1 MADGQIIERTQIA
14 PRSGAD
20 AAVGRTAPLGKAAAP
35 SKAASSAQRSQREDD
50 YRLFRLNAAA
60 VFKGVKGDPG
70 HERMA
75 ARCGFHVSMT
85 DPEERAAS
93 AADSVVEVFYGPR
106 TLPHL
111 KETRS
116 DAARAHWPAA
126 VETGATLLYAQG
138 ADGVVTVFLYP
149 AQTDRCLA
157 AEDAILLGRYAD
169 VTPLTG
175 RGTLEAHWRA
185 LRSYAETTSLDGE
198 PTLLDRLAV
207 RWLRFTRPRIV
218 DNRRQPIAAAT
229 VALQIVG
236 GGIAIALAAVLLG
249 LR

>member
-1 MADGQIIERTQIA
+1 MADGQIIERTQSA

-20 AAVGRTAPLGKAAAP
+20 AAVGRPAPSGKAAP
-35 SKAASSAQRSQREDD
+35 SAQRSQRDDD
-50 YRLFRLNAAA
+50 YRLFRLNSAA

-157 AEDAILLGRYAD
+157 AEDAILLGRYTD
-169 VTPLTG
+169 ITPLTG
-175 RGTLEAHWRA
+175 RGSLPEVSNASIAPSLSRM
-185 LRSYAETTSLDGE
+185 LRRSMIMSMAPFSMRNSL
-198 PTLLDRLAV
+198 R
-207 RWLRFTRPRIV
+207 
-218 DNRRQPIAAAT
+218 
-229 VALQIVG
+229 
-236 GGIAIALAAVLLG
+236 
-249 LR
+249 